1 MASEGKK
8 KKRSAWTTG
17 CGIGC
22 AVLLLIG
29 ILVVVGGTLFMRDT
43 MTGFDTAL
51 QTREQLDERFGA
63 TDAFTPQ
70 PDGAIPAERMEAF
83 LRARESVATAR
94 TDVGEFFATIAN
106 FDEQAREAE
115 QGSFWDKLR
124 LTRQAT
130 GKALGFPAAMGRFFE
145 ARNQALLDEGMG
157 FGEYTYIYVTAYY
170 SWLGHSPA
178 DGVDSV
184 TVGVALDDTE
194 GGRKLGGF
202 RREPAAPGPRELV
215 GMLRN
220 QRGALAEAPPDALPP
235 GFAERLDAEIEAMES
250 DRNRLPWEQGL
261 PEAIAA
267 SLAPYRQRLEATY
280 DPLANEFE
288 LLRNR
293 KDGMSIRAE

>member
-8 KKRSAWTTG
+8 KKRSEWTTG

-194 GGRKLGGF
+194 ETDSEGSAGSLP
-202 RREPAAPGPRELV
+202 RRAHENVV

-220 QRGALAEAPPDALPP
+220 QQGALAEAPPDALPP

-250 DRNRLPWEQGL
+250 GRNRLPWEQGL

-267 SLAPYRQRLEATY
+267 SLTPYRQRLEATY